1 MTCAPSRAGYGR
13 EPPRC
18 PESGCGDPVD
28 VVDGCSSRFIPISS
42 IGDFWIQEGFYGFK
56 VRFYLVVVK
65 GGRRACGGG
74 VCSGFSPLA
83 N

>member
-1 MTCAPSRAGYGR
+1 MEESLLVVRSLDVEIPST
-13 EPPRC
+13 
-18 PESGCGDPVD
+18 SWIGCS
-28 VVDGCSSRFIPISS
+28 SSRFIPISS

-56 VRFYLVVVK
+56 VRFYLVAVK

-74 VCSGFSPLA
+74 VCNGFFPLA